1 MSPESKS
8 TLGAKLMLDELDDGT
23 SGNAARFSK
32 ESPRPDG
39 TGEDGGGGRSAEGG
53 MLLRG
58 GSCTLEDDALRT
70 TTNGR
75 VELGDT
81 GESVLVTVDE
91 RDRLK
96 ITGEGDG
103 ALDEGVGELKGS
115 EAFRLS
121 CGGIGISLGTNSPP
135 ALRKP
140 RLLLTSAVA
149 IVIPLALAGC
159 PRERGRKKWLLLGG
173 GSLRR
178 FWGSLVTVDEEEEF
192 EPGVCRRECSCS
204 GTSIGTSLPRREFC
218 RNRSDP
224 LLRDGPSRGDVSR
237 EDWPSEECPWEF
249 DDEDPYDMR
258 LWNMVSLVLQL
269 GSSMEVS
276 E

>member
-1 MSPESKS
+1 
-8 TLGAKLMLDELDDGT
+8 
-23 SGNAARFSK
+23 
-32 ESPRPDG
+32 
-39 TGEDGGGGRSAEGG
+39 

-103 ALDEGVGELKGS
+103 ALDEGV
-115 EAFRLS
+115 
-121 CGGIGISLGTNSPP
+121 
-135 ALRKP
+135 
-140 RLLLTSAVA
+140 VA

-204 GTSIGTSLPRREFC
+204 GTNIGTSLPRREFC

-224 LLRDGPSRGDVSR
+224 LLKRYNARAHLRDGPSRGDVSR